1 MIQAKSLPLGSY
13 VPMRFTSEPLGS
25 KSKMEALPTC
35 SVQLRYAVEHIFL
48 SILYKIPRN
57 KQKRICYISFRNC
70 LERQMPAVYF
80 LALDSGLCGD
90 WSLGTWLSLQILLSL
105 SVTEKQSSFSGSLC
119 NIISSIWGMFF
130 KNIEIQYC
138 DLAKSKERVSQ
149 EVDLSGEPRLPCIF
163 QVYCAK
169 LYRFWLCL
177 IWFTSTTLASTS
189 FKYISIHRNAR
200 NRNHESICI

>member
-57 KQKRICYISFRNC
+57 KQKRIHYISFRNC

-119 NIISSIWGMFF
+119 NIISSIWG
-130 KNIEIQYC
+130 
-138 DLAKSKERVSQ
+138 
-149 EVDLSGEPRLPCIF
+149 IF
-163 QVYCAK
+163 
-169 LYRFWLCL
+169 LIHSELC
-177 IWFTSTTLASTS
+177 FTTLKT
-189 FKYISIHRNAR
+189 K
-200 NRNHESICI
+200 